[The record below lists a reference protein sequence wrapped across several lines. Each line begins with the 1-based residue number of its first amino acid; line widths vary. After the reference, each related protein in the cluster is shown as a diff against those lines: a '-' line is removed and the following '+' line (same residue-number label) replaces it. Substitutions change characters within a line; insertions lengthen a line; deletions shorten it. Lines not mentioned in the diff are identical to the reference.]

1 MHHIDC
7 NILEPEEILGGAI
20 NSIFAGGR
28 LDNGLIIKQSH
39 YDQGPI
45 VVFKKVCDYLLECE
59 RMPKGCVL
67 ALS

>member
-1 MHHIDC
+1 M
-7 NILEPEEILGGAI
+7 

-28 LDNGLIIKQSH
+28 LDSGLIVKQSH

-45 VVFKKVCDYLLECE
+45 AVFKKVCDYLLECE

-67 ALS
+67 ALSEDA